1 MSAVPPI
8 ATIQGYESELTLWA
22 KKQTDAPQQE
32 YTSTICLYTKA
43 LSPVMALPTIK
54 VFISRVP
61 S

>member
-1 MSAVPPI
+1 MGPLAARQSA
-8 ATIQGYESELTLWA
+8 T
-22 KKQTDAPQQE
+22 TDRPRLLQQE
-32 YTSTICLYTKA
+32 NTSTICLYTKA